1 MKRITHNT
9 WASIIGVIYLG
20 LMTNL
25 LLVVGSLPLV
35 VLAMTTD
42 PALSWPLLAAVAPLC
57 APAFVAA
64 FATFRENANGET
76 QVVRVFLRTWLAT
89 WKRAMLIG
97 LAAVAAV
104 VVLLVDIRML
114 ADSPYSIVA
123 VPLLGV
129 LTVVVAGTTLV
140 AVCALSEAPTA
151 RVRDILKAGLY
162 LGVRRWYLSA
172 LSLIVL
178 ALQVAL
184 FTAMPAV
191 ALGLTAAP
199 ALYVAWANSRYTLRP
214 VLDLDEVTPV
224 AVSPAR
230 VRS

>member
-1 MKRITHNT
+1 MKRISHNT
-9 WASIIGVIYLG
+9 WSSLIGVIYLG
-20 LMTNL
+20 LMTNF

-42 PALSWPLLAAVAPLC
+42 PALSWPLLAAVAPLS

-76 QVVRVFLRTWLAT
+76 QVVRVFWRTWRAT
-89 WKRAMLIG
+89 WKRAMLMG
-97 LAAVAAV
+97 VVAVAAV

-129 LTVVVAGTTLV
+129 LTAVVVGTTLV
-140 AVCALSEAPTA
+140 AICALSEAPTA
-151 RVRDILKAGLY
+151 RVRDLLKASLY

-172 LSLIVL
+172 LSIVVL

-199 ALYVAWANSRYTLRP
+199 ALYVAWANSRFSLRP
-214 VLDLDEVTPV
+214 VLDIDE
-224 AVSPAR
+224 AAPAIA
-230 VRS
+230 